1 MADTPQLP
9 QPTDEQRRIAAGQFE
24 RANQVISTGNYDYGI
39 QLLLTCCKLDP
50 GNLIYRQ
57 ALRRTEKRKYN
68 NNQHGSR
75 LAFLTNGLRVAK
87 MQTALARHEYLQVL
101 TLAEQVLLR
110 NPWDVGTQL
119 AMAQAADELGLVDLA
134 VWTLEQ
140 ARQKDSKHAKVNRH
154 LARLYER
161 RGNFAQAIALWELIR
176 KTLPNDEEASNKSK
190 DLSAKDTIARG
201 RYEQAITDRVADEE
215 IEAEEAAPSS
225 PRVRENS
232 SSRARDG
239 SSPRVREQP
248 VEMPAA
254 PADRV
259 AHEAAVIQNR
269 IQADPTNYRLHLQ
282 LASLYR
288 RADRLG
294 EARIALQE
302 GLQMTGNHF
311 ELALELADLEIEPF
325 RKNLTLTTDKL
336 RREGSSHELEKIRI
350 KLLKEINTRELDM
363 YRQKAERYP
372 TELGHRYELG
382 VRLLRANQ
390 TDEAIRELQ
399 AARADPHHQWRSL
412 YFLGFCFKNRNNW
425 RLAQR
430 NFEEALKNLPNGEED
445 TRKEILF
452 QLAQG
457 SADAGDLAHAVEL
470 GYELANLDFAYR
482 DIGKLLDDWQTRLQ
496 QA

>member
-1 MADTPQLP
+1 MADSPQLP
-9 QPTDEQRRIAAGQFE
+9 QPTAEQRRIAAGQFE
-24 RANQVISTGNYDYGI
+24 RANEVIATGNYDYGI

-50 GNLIYRQ
+50 ANLIYRQ

-87 MQTALARHEYLQVL
+87 VQTALARHEYLQVME
-101 TLAEQVLLR
+101 LAEQVLLR

-119 AMAQAADELGLVDLA
+119 ATAQAADELGLIDLA

-140 ARQKDSKHAKVNRH
+140 ARQKDSKHIKVNRH

-176 KTLPNDEEASNKSK
+176 KALPNDDEASSK
-190 DLSAKDTIARG
+190 AQDLSAKDTIARG
-201 RYEQAITDRVADEE
+201 RYEQVIQDKAARHETE
-215 IEAEEAAPSS
+215 EAEEVPSS
-225 PRVRENS
+225 PRTRE
-232 SSRARDG
+232 R
-239 SSPRVREQP
+239 P
-248 VEMPAA
+248 VEAPAA
-254 PADRV
+254 PTDRV
-259 AHEAAVIQNR
+259 SHEAAGLQNR
-269 IQADPTNYRLHLQ
+269 IDADPTNYRLHLQ
-282 LASLYR
+282 LAGLYR
-288 RADRLG
+288 RADKFG
-294 EARIALQE
+294 EARVALQQ

-311 ELALELADLEIEPF
+311 ELAIELADLEIEPF
-325 RKNLTLTTDKL
+325 RKNLEHTLAKM
-336 RREGSSHELEKIRI
+336 RRDGAGEDLEKIHRR
-350 KLLKEINTRELDM
+350 LLKEINTRELDL

-372 TELGHRYELG
+372 NELGHRFELG
-382 VRLLRANQ
+382 VRLLRAGQ

-399 AARADPHHQWRSL
+399 TSRADLHYQWRSL

-430 NFEEALKNLPNGEED
+430 NFEEALRNLPQNED
-445 TRKEILF
+445 ESRKEILF

-470 GYELANLDFAYR
+470 GYELANLDFSYR